1 MADLMLGR
9 LAPILE
15 GCLRHL
21 QLLLQVCASPRELRH
36 MLTVGRCISL
46 SLHHIHKPMGG
57 QLGRP
62 SLVHPP
68 YMEAHRPLLAECTQA
83 PACRTSA

>member
-1 MADLMLGR
+1 MGDSIHAVIPYAAMPLCTAVLMADLMLGR

-15 GCLRHL
+15 GCL

-36 MLTVGRCISL
+36 MLTVGGCISL

-57 QLGRP
+57 QLGGR
-62 SLVHPP
+62 L
-68 YMEAHRPLLAECTQA
+68 
-83 PACRTSA
+83 